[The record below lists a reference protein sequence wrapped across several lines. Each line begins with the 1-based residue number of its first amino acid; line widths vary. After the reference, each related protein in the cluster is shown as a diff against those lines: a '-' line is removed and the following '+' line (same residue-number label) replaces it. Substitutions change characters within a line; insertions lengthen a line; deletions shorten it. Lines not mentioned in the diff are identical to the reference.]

1 MQHTRRQWL
10 VSHEWMVKPMR
21 QTDWIK
27 REGLL
32 IWLTEVFGSLGT
44 GLYLVSIFVNNWW
57 GALIGWLIVMVI
69 KLPIHL
75 VYLGRP
81 ARFWRALPPFT
92 KAWRTSWIA
101 RGFFFTVLFAGF
113 GFLQLLIGFI
123 LMTNS
128 QVSGVGAETLY
139 GLDITFKIL
148 GGFAAILTGIYTG
161 FMLSFCKSMPFWNT
175 GLLPIVIVN
184 AGIADG
190 LALIMGIG
198 LYTGG
203 VDILTLE
210 AVTRILLLVN
220 ILLISTYLMNSTYRS
235 DTAKLSSKELVS
247 GNLAFPFWLGV
258 VFLGILVPL
267 AISLIGY
274 FGSEVSH
281 SVLIVAIICHTVGA
295 FALKYCILKVG
306 IYKPLLSNG
315 NKSIG

>member
-10 VSHEWMVKPMR
+10 VSHEWMVKPMH
-21 QTDWIK
+21 QTDWIQ

-57 GALIGWLIVMVI
+57 GALIGWFIVMAI

-75 VYLGRP
+75 IYLGKP
-81 ARFWRALPPFT
+81 TRFWRALPPFT

-101 RGFFFTVLFAGF
+101 RGFFFTVLFSGF
-113 GFLQLLIGFI
+113 GFIQLVIGFI
-123 LMTNS
+123 LMTNG
-128 QVSGVGAETLY
+128 QAAGIGMETLY
-139 GLDITFKIL
+139 GLDITFRVL

-161 FMLSFCKSMPFWNT
+161 FMLSFCKSLPFWNT
-175 GLLPIVIVN
+175 GLLPVVIVN

-190 LALIMGIG
+190 LALVMGIG

-220 ILLISTYLMNSTYRS
+220 ILLISTYLLNSTYRS
-235 DTAKLSSKELVS
+235 DTAKLSSKELVA
-247 GNLAFPFWLGV
+247 GKLAIHFWLGV
-258 VFLGILVPL
+258 IVMGIAVPL
-267 AISLIGY
+267 VISLIGY

-306 IYKPLLSNG
+306 IYQPLLSNG
-315 NKSIG
+315 TIQ